1 MDKIVQG
8 TTMSDSISLSQD
20 LINNLLQNIAQH
32 DPNAQQDMMVNIQYL
47 VAVAGYLSAD
57 YPGPAS
63 ERDELLDHLHAFM
76 KHVCDDRANSK
87 QQASAQTAQCSPD
100 VPAGKSVETD
110 DPAVGIW
117 KPE

>member
-1 MDKIVQG
+1 MA
-8 TTMSDSISLSQD
+8 DSINLSQD
-20 LINNLLQNIAQH
+20 LINDLMAVIGKYEA
-32 DPNAQQDMMVNIQYL
+32 DASKDMMINIQYL

-57 YPGPAS
+57 YPGPAP

-76 KHVCDDRANSK
+76 KHVCDDRANGK
-87 QQASAQTAQCSPD
+87 QQKPAQSAAPTA
-100 VPAGKSVETD
+100 VAGKSVATD

>member
-1 MDKIVQG
+1 MA
-8 TTMSDSISLSQD
+8 DSINLSQE
-20 LINNLLQNIAQH
+20 LIDGLIQTIIQH
-32 DPNAQQDMMVNIQYL
+32 DESAQEDMMVNIQYL

-63 ERDELLDHLHAFM
+63 ERDELLQQLHAFM

-87 QQASAQTAQCSPD
+87 QQQAAPQAAAPD
-100 VPAGKSVETD
+100 APAGKSVTTD

>member
-1 MDKIVQG
+1 
-8 TTMSDSISLSQD
+8 MSDSISLSQE
-20 LINNLLQNIAQH
+20 LINNLLQSITQH
-32 DPNAQQDMMVNIQYL
+32 DASAQQDMMVNIQYL

-63 ERDELLDHLHAFM
+63 ERDDMLQHLHAFM
-76 KHVCDDRANSK
+76 KHVCDDRVNS
-87 QQASAQTAQCSPD
+87 QQPQASAQNVEQPASPD
-100 VPAGKSVETD
+100 APTGKSVETG